1 MNRYKP
7 QEQKGVSKLIIALL
21 ILGVIAV
28 WFYLNDQSENAVD
41 VIKIDIPKENQSE
54 SSVQPAQTVNQITDQ
69 ELENQPQQTQVQA
82 AINQSSQFEDSSSKK
97 QPMLPSLANSDIAFT
112 AALKPVSAELVKW
125 FSTKN
130 VIQKY
135 IVLINDLSQGQ
146 ILYKHRRFLQA
157 PAKFIAAEDN
167 QGLYLAEQNY
177 KRYNAFANAIDAINV
192 EKGIQFYLTFRPL
205 FEKVFRAFSYSDEY
219 ALEDIFLKSAA
230 NVIGAQIIEGRI
242 DLVQH
247 SVRYKFADKK
257 LESLSH
263 IDKQMLRMGPEN
275 TRKIQRKLRKMAQ
288 ALTVLSE

>member
-130 VIQKY
+130 VIKKY

-146 ILYKHRRFLQA
+146 MLYKHRRFLKA
-157 PAKFIAAEDN
+157 PGKFIATGDA
-167 QGLYLAEQNY
+167 QGLYLTEQSY
-177 KRYNAFANAIDAINV
+177 RRYDSLANAIEAIDV
-192 EKGIQFYLTFRPL
+192 EKGSQLYLKFRPL
-205 FEKVFRAFSYSDEY
+205 FEKVYKEFSYSDEY
-219 ALEDIFLKSAA
+219 ALEDIFLKAAA
-230 NVIGAQIIEGRI
+230 NVIGAPVIEGRI
-242 DLVQH
+242 DLLQY

-263 IDKQMLRMGPEN
+263 IEKQMLRMGPEN
-275 TRKIQRKLRKMAQ
+275 TRKIQRKLRKLVQ
-288 ALTVLSE
+288 AITVLSE